1 MADTHDATGVN
12 TPNKCAHSACNC
24 GVTPGKRFCSD
35 YCEKQSRTGSA
46 AHTDCDC
53 GHPPCKAR

>member
-1 MADTHDATGVN
+1 MADHGDAGGVN
-12 TPNKCAHSACNC
+12 TPSKCAHSAYNW

-35 YCEKQSRTGSA
+35 YREKQARTGSA

-53 GHPPCKAR
+53 GRAPCKTR

>member
-1 MADTHDATGVN
+1 MADIRDATGVN
-12 TPNKCAHSACNC
+12 TPNKCSHSACNC

-35 YCEKQSRTGSA
+35 YCEKQGRTGSA

-53 GHPPCKAR
+53 GHPPCKTR